1 MRPIFLILSILISRY
16 AYSEIAYVNYEEEH
30 NNQVLNSNE
39 EQVKDTE
46 DHVYNDSDNNTD
58 TKKEDR
64 DKLNNKTESNNYNN
78 DTNNKDTSRNNLN
91 VNSNKVSSRS
101 LSNSNVNTNR
111 AFIRSAPVQVVNNN
125 NDINNTRGIRSRS
138 TYNTATYNTTNTNT
152 NRVIN
157 NNSIDNEDNTRSVNN
172 NRYINNSNIRTVNNR
187 GSNNVTARAG
197 TLYKGRV
204 STSGGNYMVG
214 ARGSSNFRSG
224 SSVSY
229 SSSSTSNT
237 PKVQERIEYEAPSQ
251 ITEECKTEYQNC
263 MDSFCAVL
271 DDNQGRCACS
281 DKVNE
286 YADTEK
292 SLKKATEELKELIQ
306 KIKYI
311 GLPKEDVEAL
321 FKQTEGE
328 LALQNKTDTS
338 ALKTEL
344 DKIKSM
350 ILNVDDSTDSNADSD
365 GLLDVSGLLN
375 GGNDSDIT
383 NFDFDSLL
391 GGKKTSIARQRGAK
405 LKNSSYERCNTQVL
419 KGCRARGADIKAI
432 TANYD
437 LDIEKQCISY
447 EKGLTSA
454 NDKMRNTIRNAQYFL
469 QKARLVVAKQKN
481 TYADVRSCVNA
492 LDKCM
497 QDEFV
502 CGDGYKNCLDP
513 TGNVIYNGRIIKTY
527 TDTKDANNS
536 ITTAKQHFEND
547 INPFWDYGYCKEY
560 NTDETCK
567 TTGTKNSWSEYK
579 KSNNT
584 ISLGNISDYIT
595 NSIGNFTDTSK
606 GQMSVFIQNKIG
618 HKNADKKNTGFCM
631 SVLDKCQDS
640 SYTKGVYNPKNEVV
654 KTFLQR
660 ALMIIHNKQQ
670 DLKNSIK
677 SSTN

>member
-1 MRPIFLILSILISRY
+1 MNRIILLVLSIVISGY
-16 AYSEIAYVNYEEEH
+16 AYGEIAYLHTE
-30 NNQVLNSNE
+30 QQNE
-39 EQVKDTE
+39 EIQE
-46 DHVYNDSDNNTD
+46 DLDNDSEELNEDS
-58 TKKEDR
+58 KLKEEDS
-64 DKLNNKTESNNYNN
+64 NNKTESNNYNSNINN

-91 VNSNKVSSRS
+91 VNSNKVSPRES
-101 LSNSNVNTNR
+101 LNNSNSVNTSR
-111 AFIRSAPVQVVNNN
+111 ALIRTKPIQVVESNV
-125 NDINNTRGIRSRS
+125 NNTRGIRSRS
-138 TYNTATYNTTNTNT
+138 AYNNSVNTNNSGNTIDNTKINT
-152 NRVIN
+152 NSRSS
-157 NNSIDNEDNTRSVNN
+157 NNSYVNN
-172 NRYINNSNIRTVNNR
+172 SDSPRVRTR
-187 GSNNVTARAG
+187 ESSNNVTARAG

-204 STSGGNYMVG
+204 SASGGNYMVG
-214 ARGSSNFRSG
+214 ARGSSNFRSS

-229 SSSSTSNT
+229 SSSSTTST
-237 PKVQERIEYEAPSQ
+237 PKVQERVEYEAPSQ
-251 ITEECKTEYQNC
+251 ITEECKTEYQGC

-286 YADTEK
+286 YAETER

-311 GLPKEDVEAL
+311 GLPKEDVESL
-321 FKQTEGE
+321 FRQTEGE

-350 ILNVDDSTDSNADSD
+350 ILNVDDSTDSKSDSD

-375 GGNDSDIT
+375 GGNDQDVT
-383 NFDFDSLL
+383 NFDFESLL

-405 LKNSSYERCNTQVL
+405 LRNSSYDRCNAQVL
-419 KGCRARGADIKAI
+419 KGCRSRGADIKAI
-432 TANYD
+432 TASYD

-447 EKGLTSA
+447 ERNLTNA

-469 QKARLVVAKQKN
+469 QKARLVVAKQRN

-513 TGNVIYNGRIIKTY
+513 TGNVIYNGRIIHTY
-527 TDTKDANNS
+527 
-536 ITTAKQHFEND
+536 ENKKEFQGKID
-547 INPFWDYGYCKEY
+547 PFWDYNIKKCSE
-560 NTDETCK
+560 K
-567 TTGTKNSWSEYK
+567 TNNKDKCIDINAWIENEIDDGEPKTKV
-579 KSNNT
+579 
-584 ISLGNISDYIT
+584 IGNISEYIE
-595 NSIGNFTDTSK
+595 NSIGEFTLQEK

-618 HKNADKKNTGFCM
+618 HKNTDKKNTGFCM

-677 SSTN
+677 

>member
-1 MRPIFLILSILISRY
+1 MNRIILLVLSIVISGY
-16 AYSEIAYVNYEEEH
+16 AYGEIAYLHTEQQNEEIQEDLDNGNEEE
-30 NNQVLNSNE
+30 LNEDSKLKE
-39 EQVKDTE
+39 E
-46 DHVYNDSDNNTD
+46 DS
-58 TKKEDR
+58 
-64 DKLNNKTESNNYNN
+64 NNKTESNNYNN
-78 DTNNKDTSRNNLN
+78 DTNNKDISRNNLN
-91 VNSNKVSSRS
+91 INSNKVSPRES
-101 LSNSNVNTNR
+101 LNNSNSVNTSR
-111 AFIRSAPVQVVNNN
+111 ALIRTKPIQVVESNV
-125 NDINNTRGIRSRS
+125 NNTRGIRSRS
-138 TYNTATYNTTNTNT
+138 AYNNTG
-152 NRVIN
+152 N
-157 NNSIDNEDNTRSVNN
+157 N
-172 NRYINNSNIRTVNNR
+172 INNSNTIDNTKINTNSRSSNNSYVNNNSDSPR
-187 GSNNVTARAG
+187 VRTRESSNNVTARAG

-204 STSGGNYMVG
+204 SASGGNYMVG
-214 ARGSSNFRSG
+214 ARGSSNFRSS

-229 SSSSTSNT
+229 SSSSTTST
-237 PKVQERIEYEAPSQ
+237 PKVQERVEYEAPSQ
-251 ITEECKTEYQNC
+251 ITEECKTEYQGC

-286 YADTEK
+286 YAETER

-311 GLPKEDVEAL
+311 GLPKEDVESL
-321 FKQTEGE
+321 FRQTEGE

-350 ILNVDDSTDSNADSD
+350 ILNVDDSTDSKSDSD

-375 GGNDSDIT
+375 GGNDQDVT
-383 NFDFDSLL
+383 NFDFESLL

-405 LKNSSYERCNTQVL
+405 LRNSSYDRCNAQVL
-419 KGCRARGADIKAI
+419 KGCRSRGADIKAI
-432 TANYD
+432 TASYD

-447 EKGLTSA
+447 ERNLTNA

-469 QKARLVVAKQKN
+469 QKARLVVAKQRN

-513 TGNVIYNGRIIKTY
+513 TGNVIYNGRIIY
-527 TDTKDANNS
+527 TPEGKDAS
-536 ITTAKQHFEND
+536 AKQIHFQGKID
-547 INPFWDYGYCKEY
+547 PFWVYDTNKNAW
-560 NTDETCK
+560 NTT
-567 TTGTKNSWSEYK
+567 
-579 KSNNT
+579 
-584 ISLGNISDYIT
+584 GNISEYIE
-595 NSIGNFTDTSK
+595 NSIGEFKDQAK

-618 HKNADKKNTGFCM
+618 HKNVDNKNTGFCM

-640 SYTKGVYNPKNEVV
+640 SYTKGEYNPKNEVV

-677 SSTN
+677 

>member
-1 MRPIFLILSILISRY
+1 MNRIILLVLSIVISGY
-16 AYSEIAYVNYEEEH
+16 AYGEIAYLHTE
-30 NNQVLNSNE
+30 QQNE
-39 EQVKDTE
+39 EIQE
-46 DHVYNDSDNNTD
+46 DLDNDSEALNEDS
-58 TKKEDR
+58 KLKEEDS
-64 DKLNNKTESNNYNN
+64 NNKTESNSYNSNINN

-91 VNSNKVSSRS
+91 INSNKVSPRESLNNSNSVNTSRA
-101 LSNSNVNTNR
+101 LIRTKPIQVVESNVNN
-111 AFIRSAPVQVVNNN
+111 I
-125 NDINNTRGIRSRS
+125 RGIRSRS
-138 TYNTATYNTTNTNT
+138 AY
-152 NRVIN
+152 
-157 NNSIDNEDNTRSVNN
+157 NNSINTNS
-172 NRYINNSNIRTVNNR
+172 INNSNTIDNTKINTNSRLSNNSYVNNNSDNPR
-187 GSNNVTARAG
+187 VRTRESSNNVTARAG

-204 STSGGNYMVG
+204 SASGGNYMVG
-214 ARGSSNFRSG
+214 ARGSSSFRSS

-229 SSSSTSNT
+229 SSSSTTST
-237 PKVQERIEYEAPSQ
+237 PKVQERVEYEAPSQ
-251 ITEECKTEYQNC
+251 ITEECKTEYQGC

-286 YADTEK
+286 YAETER

-311 GLPKEDVEAL
+311 GLPKEDVESL
-321 FKQTEGE
+321 FRQTEGE

-350 ILNVDDSTDSNADSD
+350 ILNVDDSTDSKSDSD

-375 GGNDSDIT
+375 GGNDQDVT
-383 NFDFDSLL
+383 NFDFESLL

-405 LKNSSYERCNTQVL
+405 LRNSSYDRCNAQVL
-419 KGCRARGADIKAI
+419 KGCRSRGADIKAI
-432 TANYD
+432 TASYD

-447 EKGLTSA
+447 ERNLTNA

-469 QKARLVVAKQKN
+469 QKARLVVAKQRN

-513 TGNVIYNGRIIKTY
+513 TGNVIYNGRIIHTY
-527 TDTKDANNS
+527 ENTDL
-536 ITTAKQHFEND
+536 AKKQKEFQGKID
-547 INPFWDYGYCKEY
+547 PFWNY
-560 NTDETCK
+560 NVQKCIKGTNNEDKCIDAINAWIENKIPGTETK
-567 TTGTKNSWSEYK
+567 V
-579 KSNNT
+579 
-584 ISLGNISDYIT
+584 IGNISEYIE
-595 NSIGNFTDTSK
+595 NSIGEFTLQEK

-618 HKNADKKNTGFCM
+618 HKNTDNKNTGFCM

>member
-1 MRPIFLILSILISRY
+1 MNRVILLVLSIVISGY
-16 AYSEIAYVNYEEEH
+16 AYGEIAYLHTE
-30 NNQVLNSNE
+30 QQNE
-39 EQVKDTE
+39 EIQE
-46 DHVYNDSDNNTD
+46 DLDNDSEALNEDS
-58 TKKEDR
+58 KLKEEDS
-64 DKLNNKTESNNYNN
+64 NNKTESNSYNSNINN

-91 VNSNKVSSRS
+91 INSNKVSPRESLNNSNSVNTSRA
-101 LSNSNVNTNR
+101 LIRTKPIQVVESNVNN
-111 AFIRSAPVQVVNNN
+111 I
-125 NDINNTRGIRSRS
+125 RGIRSRS
-138 TYNTATYNTTNTNT
+138 AY
-152 NRVIN
+152 
-157 NNSIDNEDNTRSVNN
+157 NNSINTNS
-172 NRYINNSNIRTVNNR
+172 INNSNTIDNTKINTNSRLSNNSYVNNNSDSPR
-187 GSNNVTARAG
+187 VRTRESSNNVTARAG

-204 STSGGNYMVG
+204 SASGGNYMVG
-214 ARGSSNFRSG
+214 ARGSSSFRSS

-229 SSSSTSNT
+229 SSSSTTST
-237 PKVQERIEYEAPSQ
+237 PKVQERVEYEAPSQ
-251 ITEECKTEYQNC
+251 ITEECKTEYQGC

-286 YADTEK
+286 YAETER

-311 GLPKEDVEAL
+311 GLPKEDVESL
-321 FKQTEGE
+321 FRQTEGE

-350 ILNVDDSTDSNADSD
+350 ILNVDDSTDSKSDSD

-375 GGNDSDIT
+375 GGNDQDVT
-383 NFDFDSLL
+383 NFDFESLL

-405 LKNSSYERCNTQVL
+405 LRNSSYDRCNAQVL
-419 KGCRARGADIKAI
+419 KGCRSRGADIKAI
-432 TANYD
+432 TASYD

-447 EKGLTSA
+447 ERNLTNA

-469 QKARLVVAKQKN
+469 QKARLVVAKQRN

-527 TDTKDANNS
+527 TDTVDGNK
-536 ITTAKQHFEND
+536 TTTKQQHFEND
-547 INPFWDYGYCKEY
+547 IKPFWDYADSCSTSSATLNKNAWEEY
-560 NTDETCK
+560 AS
-567 TTGTKNSWSEYK
+567 GTA
-579 KSNNT
+579 T
-584 ISLGNISDYIT
+584 SLGNITDYIEK
-595 NSIGNFTDTSK
+595 NLFVKDTATGATKACSVG
-606 GQMSVFIQNKIG
+606 GQMSIFIQNKIG
-618 HKNADKKNTGFCM
+618 HKNTDKKNTGFCM

-640 SYTKGVYNPKNEVV
+640 SYTKGEYNPKNEVV

-677 SSTN
+677 

>member
-1 MRPIFLILSILISRY
+1 MNRIILLVLSIVISGY
-16 AYSEIAYVNYEEEH
+16 AYGEIAYLHTEQQNEEIQEDLDNDSEEE
-30 NNQVLNSNE
+30 LKE
-39 EQVKDTE
+39 E
-46 DHVYNDSDNNTD
+46 DS
-58 TKKEDR
+58 
-64 DKLNNKTESNNYNN
+64 NNKTESNNNSN
-78 DTNNKDTSRNNLN
+78 INDDTNNKDTSRNNLN
-91 VNSNKVSSRS
+91 INNNKVSPRESLNNSNSVNTSRA
-101 LSNSNVNTNR
+101 LIRTKPIQVVESNVNN
-111 AFIRSAPVQVVNNN
+111 I
-125 NDINNTRGIRSRS
+125 RGIRSRS
-138 TYNTATYNTTNTNT
+138 AY
-152 NRVIN
+152 
-157 NNSIDNEDNTRSVNN
+157 NNSINTNN
-172 NRYINNSNIRTVNNR
+172 SSNINNSNTIDNTKINTNSRSSNNSYVNNSDSPR
-187 GSNNVTARAG
+187 VRTRESSNNVTARAG

-204 STSGGNYMVG
+204 SASGGNYMVG
-214 ARGSSNFRSG
+214 ARGSSSFRSS

-229 SSSSTSNT
+229 SSSSTTST

-251 ITEECKTEYQNC
+251 ITEECKTEYQGC

-286 YADTEK
+286 YAETER

-311 GLPKEDVEAL
+311 GLPKEDVESL
-321 FKQTEGE
+321 FRQTEGE

-350 ILNVDDSTDSNADSD
+350 ILNVDDSTDSKSDSD

-375 GGNDSDIT
+375 GGNDQDVT
-383 NFDFDSLL
+383 NFDFESLL

-405 LKNSSYERCNTQVL
+405 LRNSSYDRCNAQVL
-419 KGCRARGADIKAI
+419 KGCRSRGADIKAI
-432 TANYD
+432 TASYD

-447 EKGLTSA
+447 ERNLTNA

-469 QKARLVVAKQKN
+469 QKARLVVAKQRN

-513 TGNVIYNGRIIKTY
+513 TGNVIYNGRIIHTY
-527 TDTKDANNS
+527 TAKDVAARQKEFQGK
-536 ITTAKQHFEND
+536 ID
-547 INPFWDYGYCKEY
+547 PFWDYNIKKCSE
-560 NTDETCK
+560 K
-567 TTGTKNSWSEYK
+567 TNNKDKCIDINAWIENEIDDGEPKTKV
-579 KSNNT
+579 
-584 ISLGNISDYIT
+584 IGNISEYIE
-595 NSIGNFTDTSK
+595 NSIGEFTLQEK

-677 SSTN
+677 

>member
-1 MRPIFLILSILISRY
+1 MSIVISSY
-16 AYSEIAYVNYEEEH
+16 AYGEIAYLH
-30 NNQVLNSNE
+30 TDQQNE
-39 EQVKDTE
+39 EIQE
-46 DHVYNDSDNNTD
+46 DLDNDSEEL
-58 TKKEDR
+58 KEEDS
-64 DKLNNKTESNNYNN
+64 NNKTESNNYNSNINN

-91 VNSNKVSSRS
+91 VNSNKVSPRESLNNSNSVNTSRA
-101 LSNSNVNTNR
+101 LIRTKPIQVVESNVNN
-111 AFIRSAPVQVVNNN
+111 I
-125 NDINNTRGIRSRS
+125 RGIRSRS
-138 TYNTATYNTTNTNT
+138 AY
-152 NRVIN
+152 
-157 NNSIDNEDNTRSVNN
+157 NNSINTNN
-172 NRYINNSNIRTVNNR
+172 SSNSINNSNTSDNTKINTNSRSSNNSYLNNSDSPRVRTR
-187 GSNNVTARAG
+187 ESSNNVTARAG

-204 STSGGNYMVG
+204 SASGGNYMVG
-214 ARGSSNFRSG
+214 ARGSSNFRSS

-229 SSSSTSNT
+229 SSSSTTST
-237 PKVQERIEYEAPSQ
+237 PKVQERVEYEAPSQ
-251 ITEECKTEYQNC
+251 ITEECKTEYQGC

-286 YADTEK
+286 YAETER

-311 GLPKEDVEAL
+311 GLPKEDVESL
-321 FKQTEGE
+321 FRQTEGE

-350 ILNVDDSTDSNADSD
+350 ILNVDDSTDSKSDSD

-375 GGNDSDIT
+375 GGNDQDVT
-383 NFDFDSLL
+383 NFDFESLL

-405 LKNSSYERCNTQVL
+405 LRNSSYDRCNAQVL
-419 KGCRARGADIKAI
+419 KGCRSRGADIKAI
-432 TANYD
+432 TASYD

-447 EKGLTSA
+447 ERNLTNA

-469 QKARLVVAKQKN
+469 QKARLVVAKQRN

-513 TGNVIYNGRIIKTY
+513 TGNVIYNGRIIY
-527 TDTKDANNS
+527 TPEGNNAS
-536 ITTAKQHFEND
+536 AKQTHFQGKID
-547 INPFWDYGYCKEY
+547 PFWDYNVKKCSEKKDKGSICIDTINAWKE
-560 NTDETCK
+560 NEINDDNPK
-567 TTGTKNSWSEYK
+567 TKV
-579 KSNNT
+579 
-584 ISLGNISDYIT
+584 IGNISEYIE
-595 NSIGNFTDTSK
+595 NSIGEFTVQAK

-618 HKNADKKNTGFCM
+618 HKNTDNKNTGFCM
-631 SVLDKCQDS
+631 NVLDKCQDS

-677 SSTN
+677 